1 MVSWLEGPINYLGLL
16 PWLRGEEIAQATTKL
31 SYLDIWEKSWK
42 ELA

>member
-1 MVSWLEGPINYLGLL
+1 MVSWVEGPINLGLL
-16 PWLRGEEIAQATTKL
+16 SWLRGEEIAQATMKL